1 MVSLLHYRMIAIMP
15 RLSRPDHNVYTILM
29 NTTMTAKESDDIT
42 VIEGAGTRQQR
53 YEALVTAFY
62 NDIFRYAYW
71 LSKSRQ
77 QAEDLT
83 QETFMRAWR
92 AFDSLQSQGAAKAWL
107 FTILRRENAR
117 RFEKFQPELD
127 DIEDH
132 QSAIPDTRHN
142 EPDQQMEMQLLHKA
156 IADLEPEYREPLILQ
171 VIGGFSGDEIASML
185 NLNNNTVMTRLFR
198 ARNKLRAVLDAN
210 QKQPD

>member
-1 MVSLLHYRMIAIMP
+1 M
-15 RLSRPDHNVYTILM
+15 
-29 NTTMTAKESDDIT
+29 TTLMTAKGNDDKT
-42 VIEGAGTRQQR
+42 VIEGAGTRRQR
-53 YEALVTAFY
+53 YEALVNAYY

-71 LSKSRQ
+71 LARSRQ
-77 QAEDLT
+77 LAEDLT

-92 AFDSLQSQGAAKAWL
+92 AFDSLQSEGAAKAWL

-132 QSAIPDTRHN
+132 QSALPDTRVN
-142 EPDQQMEMQLLHKA
+142 EPDQQMEMRLLHKA
-156 IADLEPEYREPLILQ
+156 IQDLEPEYREPLILQ
-171 VIGGFSGDEIASML
+171 VIGGFSGEEIANML

-198 ARNKLRAVLDAN
+198 ARNKLRAVLDPGSEA
-210 QKQPD
+210 PDSE